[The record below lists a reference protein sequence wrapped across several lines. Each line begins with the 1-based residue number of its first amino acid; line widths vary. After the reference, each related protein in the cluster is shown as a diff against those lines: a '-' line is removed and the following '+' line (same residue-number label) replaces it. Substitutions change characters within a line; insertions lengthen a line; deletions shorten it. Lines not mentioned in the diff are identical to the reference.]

1 MYKQVDTFMRKV
13 DLQVD
18 TFTSKV
24 DLQVDT
30 LTIKTDRQ
38 VNASEGVDIMN
49 HLTRKCIKM

>member
-1 MYKQVDTFMRKV
+1 LRKV

-24 DLQVDT
+24 DLQADT
-30 LTIKTDRQ
+30 LTIKADTLMIKADIQ

>member
-1 MYKQVDTFMRKV
+1 MFQQVDTFMRKV

-18 TFTSKV
+18 TFTIKV

-30 LTIKTDRQ
+30 LTIKADIQ

-49 HLTRKCIKM
+49 HLTRICS